1 MHLILAARELWV
13 LLYQTLQPDTVELGY
28 AVEAVAGTDVVG
40 MVFILLW
47 STLALLLQPYNLA
60 HLEVVAVFPLVPFCY
75 LPTRDSY
82 LLADGLEGV
91 AATDLDIVVVVIPAD
106 GVENA
111 LRSDGP
117 VLLGPFDHE
126 LIVIAGLVVLVELIE
141 LNDVDEL
148 LGIAWIGGIAGSL
161 QAVGPGAIVGAVEG
175 EQAAVAAAT
184 TKEQA
189 VVLVALLSIV
199 VGTETLA
206 HGIIVMIYRAPRP
219 AVTLYAEVVVALE
232 GQLAEARS
240 ALQYALG
247 KGDTRRNAILEH
259 LLDGKVLILVYI
271 ILISRVPTILRT
283 CHNMCHERKQKN
295 H

>member
-1 MHLILAARELWV
+1 MASKR
-13 LLYQTLQPDTVELGY
+13 
-28 AVEAVAGTDVVG
+28 
-40 MVFILLW
+40 
-47 STLALLLQPYNLA
+47 
-60 HLEVVAVFPLVPFCY
+60 
-75 LPTRDSY
+75 
-82 LLADGLEGV
+82 V

-111 LRSDGP
+111 LRSGGP
-117 VLLGPFDHE
+117 VLLGPLDHE
-126 LIVIAGLVVLVELIE
+126 LIVIMGLVVLIELIE

-148 LGIAWIGGIAGSL
+148 LGIAWISGIAGSL
-161 QAVGPGAIVGAVEG
+161 QAVGPSAIVGAIEG

-232 GQLAEARS
+232 VNSLEAR
-240 ALQYALG
+240 ATLQYALG
-247 KGDTRRNAILEH
+247 KGDTRRNAIL
-259 LLDGKVLILVYI
+259 
-271 ILISRVPTILRT
+271 
-283 CHNMCHERKQKN
+283 
-295 H
+295 